1 MATIFVYGT
10 LLEGCRNHDRL
21 LTGRVRSIQTA
32 YVKGTLY
39 SLKGVDYPALVDGDS
54 FIRGE
59 QMEVADDVLP
69 LLDELEGY
77 RGENDPMNMYH
88 KVWMDIYDEDQIR
101 RIKLPVYVY
110 NIDRPDQRD
119 ALDTVI
125 TEQDY
130 RQWLKHRFG

>member
-10 LLEGCRNHDRL
+10 LLEGCRNYDRL
-21 LTGRVRSIQTA
+21 LKGRVRSIQTA

-69 LLDELEGY
+69 LLDELEGLSLIHILLLTAIEMCKLY
-77 RGENDPMNMYH
+77 RYKKDDLLFRKSSVSN
-88 KVWMDIYDEDQIR
+88 VIR
-101 RIKLPVYVY
+101 RFVSFSAHRESSSLPSASSY
-110 NIDRPDQRD
+110 
-119 ALDTVI
+119 
-125 TEQDY
+125 
-130 RQWLKHRFG
+130 